1 MGGNARLPWSL
12 RVGVAP
18 VLHHARSVAAARR
31 HHVRARL
38 NKLHTGEPVR
48 VGDDADLAELHADST
63 LVVASWRFA
72 GIGWLTAGD
81 AALAAASAAR
91 ARDD

>member
-1 MGGNARLPWSL
+1 MAT
-12 RVGVAP
+12 
-18 VLHHARSVAAARR
+18 AAAKGKATQGREEFLLR
-31 HHVRARL
+31 Y
-38 NKLHTGEPVR
+38 
-48 VGDDADLAELHADST
+48 
-63 LVVASWRFA
+63 A